1 MKRLS
6 TESYQAL
13 RNALAVVTWYK
24 RSFESLVRTALREHP
39 ELLAGLNFDDLK
51 RRVADEV
58 VARLVA
64 QEDRY
69 QKLSIQLMLEIA
81 AMKTFPDIEAMKEP
95 DRSARLSEARS
106 AVETLIQVTKRFS
119 INQAEQERVRAAQEA
134 RRMQEAVLRQFS
146 DDLASLHQKFL
157 SMHGSEN
164 PQQRGRD
171 FEKLLYNL
179 FNLFDME
186 PRLAY
191 NLETEQIDG
200 ALSFDTDDYLLEA
213 KWLSIPVSRAEL
225 DAFAAKVGRKGKNA
239 LGLFIAVQG
248 FSSPALETY
257 STSTPFI
264 AIDGADLYL
273 VLEGRVRLDDLLKA
287 KRRYAHETGSCYLR
301 ASDTI

>member
-95 DRSARLSEARS
+95 DRSVRLSAKHGLRWKRLFKS
-106 AVETLIQVTKRFS
+106 PKGSVSTK
-119 INQAEQERVRAAQEA
+119 
-134 RRMQEAVLRQFS
+134 
-146 DDLASLHQKFL
+146 
-157 SMHGSEN
+157 
-164 PQQRGRD
+164 
-171 FEKLLYNL
+171 
-179 FNLFDME
+179 
-186 PRLAY
+186 
-191 NLETEQIDG
+191 
-200 ALSFDTDDYLLEA
+200 
-213 KWLSIPVSRAEL
+213 
-225 DAFAAKVGRKGKNA
+225 
-239 LGLFIAVQG
+239 
-248 FSSPALETY
+248 
-257 STSTPFI
+257 
-264 AIDGADLYL
+264 
-273 VLEGRVRLDDLLKA
+273 
-287 KRRYAHETGSCYLR
+287 
-301 ASDTI
+301 